1 MGKETKEGK
10 RCRDS
15 SMSPEDCKQREDT
28 HSRSTMPNHRCV
40 LLTRQTGQKSRYESH
55 CMEFA
60 PQDSAHTS
68 QCDLCWALV
77 VPDSTASWFLISSFF
92 PVYVSEAA
100 QVVQVIFK
108 CLPGPSG
115 LRAGRSPSDRWGLW
129 SQFQGPSSLTKILV
143 LETRIPRHLDFRRCL

>member
-1 MGKETKEGK
+1 
-10 RCRDS
+10 
-15 SMSPEDCKQREDT
+15 
-28 HSRSTMPNHRCV
+28 
-40 LLTRQTGQKSRYESH
+40 
-55 CMEFA
+55 MEFA

-68 QCDLCWALV
+68 QCDLCWAPV

-115 LRAGRSPSDRWGLW
+115 LRAGQSSAPMPHSPVTLRPLGSLVSISSGTFFPYEDLSFGNKD
-129 SQFQGPSSLTKILV
+129 SQAP
-143 LETRIPRHLDFRRCL
+143 